1 MTEHPVFGLSAP
13 ELGWVPALRYSL
25 RRERALALADRIPYG
40 QLLEVGCGAGALLH
54 DLSKRGFSCTAL
66 ETSQEALEIARALNQ
81 GDPEVVIHA
90 APQPDWAGRFH
101 ILVSLEVL
109 EHIEDDAAAL
119 ARWHGWLQPRGHL
132 LLSVPARPDLWNPSD
147 VWVGHYR
154 RYDRKGLLDLL
165 DRAGFDVLHAECYG
179 YPLANLTESVR
190 GWLHGRRLRASGAPA
205 PAEGTARSGTERGIE
220 ARLYPLQASRLGSRL
235 FRACCRLQERY
246 LDRELGTGHLVLA
259 ERR

>member
-1 MTEHPVFGLSAP
+1 VTEHPVYGLSAP

-25 RRERALALADRIPYG
+25 RRERVLALADRLPRG
-40 QLLEVGCGAGALLH
+40 RLLEVGCGAGALLH
-54 DLSKRGFSCTAL
+54 DLAERGFACTAL
-66 ETSQEALEIARALNQ
+66 ETSEEALELARAMNQ
-81 GDPEVVIHA
+81 GHSEVEIHE
-90 APQPDWAGRFH
+90 APQSDWDERFDV
-101 ILVSLEVL
+101 LVSLEVL
-109 EHIEDDAAAL
+109 EHIEDDDAAL
-119 ARWHGWLQPRGHL
+119 DRWRGWLRPGGHL
-132 LLSVPARPDLWNPSD
+132 LLSVPARPDLWNASD

-154 RYDRKGLLDLL
+154 RYDREGLLALL

-205 PAEGTARSGTERGIE
+205 AAVGTARSGIERGIE

-259 ERR
+259 VRR

>member
-25 RRERALALADRIPYG
+25 RRERVLALADRLPRG
-40 QLLEVGCGAGALLH
+40 RLLEVGCGAGALLH
-54 DLSKRGFSCTAL
+54 DLTGRGFACTAL
-66 ETSQEALEIARALNQ
+66 ETSEDALELARVMNQ
-81 GDPEVVIHA
+81 THRDVAIHA
-90 APQPDWAGRFH
+90 APQPDWAGRFDA
-101 ILVSLEVL
+101 LVSLEVL

-119 ARWHGWLQPRGHL
+119 ERWRGWLRPGGHL

-154 RYDRKGLLDLL
+154 RYDREGLLRLL
-165 DRAGFDVLHAECYG
+165 DSAGFTVLHAECYG

-190 GWLHGRRLRASGAPA
+190 GWLHGRRLRAAGAPA
-205 PAEGTARSGTERGIE
+205 AAVGTARSGIERGIE
-220 ARLYPLQASRLGSRL
+220 TRLYPLQASRLGSRL

-259 ERR
+259 VRR